1 MDGTLVMMLFFVI
14 IIALGIAVLAVT
26 NRIIFKMAV
35 RNFTRR
41 KIQSVIVIGGLMIG
55 TAIISSSLV
64 VQDTMVYMFEI
75 DVYHS
80 LGEVDEDIWGL
91 NSFGT
96 VEYFNESIYE
106 SLSYN
111 LSSVDGIEAIA
122 PVIAD
127 LGTVFDTSTLLGD
140 PDVVLLGLDSQIL
153 RETSFGDLDGEAF
166 YPDMLDE
173 NETAINTRLADEI
186 DASVGDTIVLSY
198 REKNLAYTD
207 GFKNET
213 RNLTITKIINE
224 KDLWG
229 KANYNQ
235 RKTIFFE
242 MDYLQSLLNRS
253 GEINHIWISNDGD
266 YRGGESVTKKV
277 NQTIELELNKAVK
290 EDNALSNKTLVLVV
304 NNVKADNLKMAR
316 ENGETIG
323 IMFMIFGTFSIIA
336 GIVLIINIFVMLG
349 EERKSEMGMAR
360 AVGMKSKHLVRM
372 YLFEGS
378 IYAFLAAVVGGLL
391 GLGLGRALIFSFNF
405 IFSALEREVG
415 GGTVDIPFYFEW
427 DSVILAMCFGLIITF
442 ITIFFI
448 STRITKLNIIRAI
461 RHIPEPKKP
470 RAEKKFLIMGGLLSF
485 LGIIFTYYAFSTLIG
500 SAWMLGYPLLV
511 LGLSLIAHKWVSI
524 RASMTVAGLAIII
537 MFLQPFAL
545 PIISE
550 MDFTGVEGFVLSGV
564 FLVLAGVFIVMFNS
578 NILLLTLQKTI
589 GRGKST
595 RAVLKTAISYP
606 MDNKFKT
613 GMTLGM
619 FALII
624 FTVTVIAMIAAMQ
637 ASIGDNMLREQS
649 GGYDIMGRAAL
660 TPFQNLTSDNLPP
673 ELSNI
678 DIEELETISLI
689 KVDLIDYDRRQAQGT
704 EYGPPTSTG
713 VATKYDL
720 LGVSPE
726 FMANN
731 DFTLESRDA
740 NFTSDRDAWLALNE
754 DNSFCI
760 VDGNRLEGGGIQVGP
775 PIEQGGA
782 YVGGTITISE
792 KDKNGNRTLKVI
804 GIMDQSLFFSG
815 IIVDKETV
823 RNDYDGSD
831 KMVVIKLGPDEDADF
846 VAKEF
851 EKAYLG
857 IGLQTFDLKGIID
870 VILDLMNNMMYLMEG
885 FLGIGLLIGIA
896 GIGII
901 SYRNVIE
908 RRQQIGMLRAI
919 GFRKR
924 MITKAFLIETSF
936 ITILAMLIGIMLGIG
951 IGWNIYRDSGY
962 ADEGVSFV
970 VPWGN
975 LLVIAII
982 AYIATL
988 IFTFYPSIKAAKVP
1002 PAEALRYI
1010 E

>member
-1 MDGTLVMMLFFVI
+1 
-14 IIALGIAVLAVT
+14 
-26 NRIIFKMAV
+26 
-35 RNFTRR
+35 
-41 KIQSVIVIGGLMIG
+41 
-55 TAIISSSLV
+55 
-64 VQDTMVYMFEI
+64 
-75 DVYHS
+75 
-80 LGEVDEDIWGL
+80 
-91 NSFGT
+91 
-96 VEYFNESIYE
+96 
-106 SLSYN
+106 
-111 LSSVDGIEAIA
+111 
-122 PVIAD
+122 VIAD

-589 GRGKST
+589 GRG
-595 RAVLKTAISYP
+595 
-606 MDNKFKT
+606 
-613 GMTLGM
+613 
-619 FALII
+619 
-624 FTVTVIAMIAAMQ
+624 Q

>member
-1 MDGTLVMMLFFVI
+1 MVMILFLVI
-14 IIALGIAVLAVT
+14 IIALAIAVLAVT
-26 NRIIFKMAV
+26 NRIIFKMAA
-35 RNFTRR
+35 RNFARR

-75 DVYHS
+75 DVYRS

-91 NSFGT
+91 NAFGT

-106 SLSYN
+106 TLIEN

-127 LGTVFDTSTLLGD
+127 QGTVFDSITLLGD
-140 PDVVLLGLDSQIL
+140 PTTALLGLDSQIL
-153 RETSFGDLDGEAF
+153 RETSFGPLDGHEF
-166 YPDMLDE
+166 YPDTLSE
-173 NETAINTRLADEI
+173 GETAINTRLADEI

-198 REKNLAYTD
+198 REKDLTYPG

-213 RNLTITKIINE
+213 QNFIITKIINE

-235 RKTIFFE
+235 RKTVFFE
-242 MDYLQSLLNRS
+242 MDYLQSILNRS

-266 YRGGESVTKKV
+266 YRGGESITKKV
-277 NQTIELELNKAVK
+277 NQTIELELEKAVK
-290 EDNALSNKTLVLVV
+290 KDNVLSGKNLVLEVH
-304 NNVKADNLKMAR
+304 NVKADNLEFAR

-405 IFSALEREVG
+405 IFSALEKEVG

-461 RHIPEPKKP
+461 RRIPEPKKP
-470 RAEKKFLIMGGLLSF
+470 RAEKRLLIIGGFLTF
-485 LGIIFTYYAFSTLIG
+485 WGIIFTYYAISTLTG

-511 LGLSLIAHKWVSI
+511 LGLSLIAHKWLSI

-537 MFLQPFAL
+537 MFLQPFSL
-545 PIISE
+545 PVISE
-550 MDFTGVEGFVLSGV
+550 MDFTGVEAFVFSGV

-637 ASIGDNMLREQS
+637 ASIGDNMLKEQS
-649 GGYDIMGRAAL
+649 GGYDVMGEARL
-660 TPFQNLTSDNLPP
+660 TPFQNLTLDNLPP

-678 DIEELETISLI
+678 DIEELETISSAI
-689 KVDLIDYDRRQAQGT
+689 VDVIEYDRRQAQGT

-713 VATKYDL
+713 IVDEYKL

-731 DFTLESRDA
+731 GFTLQSRDS

-754 DNSFCI
+754 GNSFCI

-775 PIEQGGA
+775 PIEQGGV
-782 YVGGTITISE
+782 YVGGNITISE
-792 KDKNGNRTLKVI
+792 KDKNVNKALKVI

-815 IIVDKETV
+815 IIVDKDTV
-823 RNDYDGSD
+823 KNDYNGSD

-857 IGLQTFDLKGIID
+857 IGLQTFDMKGIID
-870 VILDLMNNMMYLMEG
+870 IILDLMNNMMYLMEG

-936 ITILAMLIGIMLGIG
+936 ITILAMLIGILLGIG

-962 ADEGVSFV
+962 SEEGVSFV
-970 VPWGN
+970 IPWGN
-975 LLVIAII
+975 LMVIAII
-982 AYIATL
+982 AYLATL